1 YRTGGLLLAELIEI
15 NAYPV
20 KNVLR
25 KLLQDKTTGKN
36 IIFAT
41 DGYTRYG
48 CYDTDQITEGSLLGF
63 ASLDIQPRVM
73 KDRTEQS
80 ERTRKKAEVFT

>member
-1 YRTGGLLLAELIEI
+1 MTELIEI

-20 KNVLR
+20 KNVLSR
-25 KLLQDKTTGKN
+25 LLLDKTTGKN

-41 DGYTRYG
+41 DDYARYG
-48 CYDTDQITEGSLLGF
+48 CYDTDQITENALLGF
-63 ASLDIQPRVM
+63 DSLDIQPRVM

-80 ERTRKKAEVFT
+80 ERTSIHSYLDCQTDV